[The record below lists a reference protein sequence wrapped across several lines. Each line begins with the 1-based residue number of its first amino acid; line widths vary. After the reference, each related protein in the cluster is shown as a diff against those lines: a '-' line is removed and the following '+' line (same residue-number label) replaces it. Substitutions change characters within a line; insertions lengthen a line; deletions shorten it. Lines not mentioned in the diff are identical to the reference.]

1 MTRLIVYIL
10 LSLAITLGITWL
22 LSVPGTLQIDLA
34 GYRMQ
39 PPIGVGALV
48 LLSIILFSIFAW
60 SIVRKL
66 VGAPKFLRSVTARRR
81 KDHGVEALSNSLIA
95 LQAGNPQKARQL
107 AREAR
112 IRLPQNAA
120 AQLLEA
126 RAELALGQWGQAREQ
141 YRQLIDNPK
150 TTLAALSGLY
160 EQAKAQKR
168 DAAALTF
175 AQKAYSISPSLDWA
189 ANAIF
194 KQYISQANWQAALK
208 IVNGEPAHSKQ
219 EKQNKKRRLAV
230 LHTAIA
236 KDMEASN
243 PAEALDNAR
252 IALKLLP
259 DFVPAA
265 LIAARLYSN
274 KGELRK
280 ASSLLRRTW
289 RITKHPHIAL
299 LFANA
304 QPGISPTE
312 RLKRITELIALPP
325 DDQSTAIVVA
335 QIAIEAKS
343 WASARDALS
352 GFINDNPTRAA
363 CVAMAQIEEGQN
375 SDQGRARQW
384 LARAVSAPPD
394 PIWVADGMTALEW
407 EPVSPVTGK
416 LDKFE
421 FKVPTSALG
430 PNSQSL
436 DKFDTIHNE
445 QDEMGLDK
453 NNSANN
459 DEKPVLEQERLPR
472 KINSNNQTQDFT
484 G

>member
-1 MTRLIVYIL
+1 MTRLITYIL

-22 LSVPGTLQIDLA
+22 LAVPGTLQIDLA

-39 PPIGVGALV
+39 PPIGVSAILLIATI
-48 LLSIILFSIFAW
+48 LLSIFIW
-60 SIVRKL
+60 SLIRRL
-66 VGAPKFLRSVTARRR
+66 VAAPKFLQRIASRRR
-81 KDHGVEALSNSLIA
+81 KDHGVEALSNSVIA
-95 LQAGNPQKARQL
+95 LQAGDAQKARQL

-112 IRLPQNAA
+112 IKLPHNAA

-141 YRQLIDNPK
+141 YRLLIDNPK

-168 DAAALTF
+168 DDAALTF
-175 AQKAYSISPSLDWA
+175 AQKAYSISPQLDWA
-189 ANAIF
+189 SNAIF
-194 KQYISQANWQAALK
+194 EQYNNQADWLASLK
-208 IVNGEPAHSKQ
+208 IVNEEPGRTKE

-236 KDMEASN
+236 KDSEASN
-243 PAEALDNAR
+243 PTEALDNAR

-280 ASSLLRRTW
+280 ASSLLRRVW
-289 RITKHPHIAL
+289 RATRHPHIAL

-312 RLKRITELIALPP
+312 RLKRITDLISLPP
-325 DDQSTAIVVA
+325 AEQSSAIIVA

-343 WASARDALS
+343 WATARDALS
-352 GFINDNPTRAA
+352 GYVKDSPTRAV
-363 CVAMAQIEEGQN
+363 CVAMAKIEEGQN
-375 SDQGRARQW
+375 ADQGRARQW
-384 LARAVSAPPD
+384 LARAISATPD
-394 PIWVADGMTALEW
+394 PVWVADGVITLEW
-407 EPVSPVTGK
+407 APISPITGK
-416 LDKFE
+416 LDRFE

-430 PNSQSL
+430 NDETEFEQLQPMQTDQSEIDL
-436 DKFDTIHNE
+436 S
-445 QDEMGLDK
+445 K
-453 NNSANN
+453 NPVSDN
-459 DEKPVLEQERLPR
+459 DEKPVLEQEKLPE
-472 KINSNNQTQDFT
+472 KINSDS
-484 G
+484 

>member
-1 MTRLIVYIL
+1 MTRLITYIL

-22 LSVPGTLQIDLA
+22 LAVPGTLQIDLA

-39 PPIGVGALV
+39 PPIGVSALV
-48 LLSIILFSIFAW
+48 LLAVILLSIFIW
-60 SIVRKL
+60 SLVRRL
-66 VGAPKFLRSVTARRR
+66 VSAPKFLQAIAARRR
-81 KDHGVEALSNSLIA
+81 KDHGVEALSNSVIA
-95 LQAGNPQKARQL
+95 LQAGDAQKARQL

-112 IRLPQNAA
+112 IKLPQNAA

-141 YRQLIDNPK
+141 YRALIDNPK

-168 DAAALTF
+168 DDAALTF
-175 AQKAYSISPSLDWA
+175 AQKAYSISPQLDWA
-189 ANAIF
+189 SDAIF
-194 KQYISQANWQAALK
+194 EQYNNQADWLASLK
-208 IVNGEPAHSKQ
+208 IVNDEPGRTKE

-236 KDMEASN
+236 KDNEASN
-243 PAEALDNAR
+243 PSDALDNAR

-259 DFVPAA
+259 DFIPAA

-280 ASSLLRRTW
+280 ASSLLRRVW
-289 RITKHPHIAL
+289 RATSHPHIAL

-312 RLKRITELIALPP
+312 RLKRITDLISLPP
-325 DDQSTAIVVA
+325 SKQSSAIIVA

-343 WASARDALS
+343 WATARDALS
-352 GFINDNPTRAA
+352 GYINNSPTQAT
-363 CVAMAQIEEGQN
+363 CVAMAKIEEGQN
-375 SDQGRARQW
+375 ADQGRARQW
-384 LARAVSAPPD
+384 LARAVSATPD
-394 PIWVADGMTALEW
+394 PVWVADGITAMEW
-407 EPVSPVTGK
+407 APVSPITGK
-416 LDKFE
+416 LDRFE

-430 PNSQSL
+430 SDDPQFEQLQTLETDQDEINPSENPPPNS
-436 DKFDTIHNE
+436 DK
-445 QDEMGLDK
+445 
-453 NNSANN
+453 
-459 DEKPVLEQERLPR
+459 KPLLEQEKSLE
-472 KINSNNQTQDFT
+472 KINSNS
-484 G
+484 